1 MLFLYIH
8 YHDSP
13 WKSCGVKSL
22 AKEKHLQRI
31 WQLQMGLAIQRN
43 GINDLPRYLYSM
55 ILFLE
60 YWAYFYKKTLNVL
73 RVYGSV
79 QPFAI
84 MVSYNL
90 LSILPLNLNFRN
102 PDFFLL
108 NIFFSLAFQKYYPIK
123 YSWDWFRK
131 HKLESCSQ
139 NI

>member
-1 MLFLYIH
+1 
-8 YHDSP
+8 
-13 WKSCGVKSL
+13 
-22 AKEKHLQRI
+22 
-31 WQLQMGLAIQRN
+31 MGLAIQRN

-102 PDFFLL
+102 PDFFFIKHL
-108 NIFFSLAFQKYYPIK
+108 FFTGISKIL
-123 YSWDWFRK
+123 S
-131 HKLESCSQ
+131 
-139 NI
+139 N